1 MALPKQSLT
10 VYSAIIPS
18 TDTSI
23 KYKPFLVKQEKA
35 LLLAQQS
42 DDQMVML
49 DTLKD
54 VLSDCILDKVDINS
68 LAMFDIEYLLLQIR
82 SRSIGEMVELIFS
95 CDICDDPKAK
105 VKYSFDVSKI
115 EVRKDPNH
123 TKKINLF
130 DEVGVVMKYP
140 GLKDIKKIESLD
152 LDDVNNI
159 FEVVINSIDYIYDG
173 NEIHRAKDQT
183 QEELLEFLNNLSQ
196 IQFQKLREFFETMPK
211 LRQDVKYKCPVC
223 GLEHNKYLQGLDTFF

>member
-1 MALPKQSLT
+1 MALPKQSST
-10 VYSAIIPS
+10 IYSTIIPS
-18 TDTSI
+18 TDTPI
-23 KYKPFLVKQEKA
+23 KFKPFLVKQEKA

-42 DDQMVML
+42 EDQMVML

-54 VLSDCILDKVDINS
+54 ILSDCIIDKVNINS

-82 SRSIGEMVELIFS
+82 ARSIGEIVELIFS
-95 CDICDDPKAK
+95 CDVCDDPKAK

-115 EVRKDPNH
+115 EVKKDPDH
-123 TKKINLF
+123 TKKISLF

-140 GLKDIKKIESLD
+140 GLEDIKKIESLD
-152 LDDVNNI
+152 LDDIDNI
-159 FEVVINSIDYIYDG
+159 FDVIINSIDYIYDG
-173 NEIHRAKDQT
+173 NEIHHAKDQSK
-183 QEELLEFLNNLSQ
+183 EELMDFLNNLTQ
-196 IQFQKLREFFETMPK
+196 VQFQKLRDFFKTMPK

>member
-1 MALPKQSLT
+1 MALPKQSST
-10 VYSAIIPS
+10 IYSTIIPS
-18 TDTSI
+18 TDTPI
-23 KYKPFLVKQEKA
+23 KFKPFLVKQEKA

-42 DDQMVML
+42 EDQMIML

-54 VLSDCILDKVDINS
+54 ILSDCIIDKVNINS

-82 SRSIGEMVELIFS
+82 ARSIGEIVELIFS
-95 CDICDDPKAK
+95 CDVCDDPKAK

-115 EVRKDPNH
+115 EVKKDPDH
-123 TKKINLF
+123 TKKISLF

-140 GLKDIKKIESLD
+140 GLEDIKKIESLD
-152 LDDVNNI
+152 LDDIDNI
-159 FEVVINSIDYIYDG
+159 FDVIINSIDYIYDG
-173 NEIHRAKDQT
+173 NEIHHTKDQSK
-183 QEELLEFLNNLSQ
+183 EELMDFLNNLTQ
-196 IQFQKLREFFETMPK
+196 VQFQKLRDFFKTMPK

>member
-152 LDDVNNI
+152 LDDINNI